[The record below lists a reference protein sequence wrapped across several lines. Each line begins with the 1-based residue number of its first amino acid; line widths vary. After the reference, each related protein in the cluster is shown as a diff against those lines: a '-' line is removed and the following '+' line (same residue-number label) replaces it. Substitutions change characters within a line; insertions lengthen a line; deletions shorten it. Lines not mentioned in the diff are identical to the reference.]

1 MKIVLLIAVGLLVT
15 SCTKTIPS
23 IQPCDVLVRTDPK
36 PDTARYIVQNDR
48 TFAIGVASNRERYKS
63 YKCGIK

>member
-1 MKIVLLIAVGLLVT
+1 MIPLLSACSSTV
-15 SCTKTIPS
+15 PS

-48 TFAIGVASNRERYKS
+48 TFAIGVASNRERYKL
-63 YKCGIK
+63 YECGK

>member
-1 MKIVLLIAVGLLVT
+1 MKCVCLLIVCLICA

-63 YKCGIK
+63 YKCGK

>member
-1 MKIVLLIAVGLLVT
+1 MKIALMIAMASLAT

-63 YKCGIK
+63 YKCGK

>member
-1 MKIVLLIAVGLLVT
+1 MKIALLIVVAVLAT

-48 TFAIGVASNRERYKS
+48 TFAIGVASNRERYS
-63 YKCGIK
+63 LYKCGGK